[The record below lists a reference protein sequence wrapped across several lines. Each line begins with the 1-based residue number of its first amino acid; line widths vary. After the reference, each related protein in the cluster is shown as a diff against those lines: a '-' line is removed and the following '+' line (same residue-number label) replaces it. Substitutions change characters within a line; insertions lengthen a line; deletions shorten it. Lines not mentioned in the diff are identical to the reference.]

1 MGYVKDLAFDA
12 GDERSD
18 GLYLSMS
25 TGRNSSVARFDRTG
39 AMTDVFVAAGGPA
52 TGRSFEAIIVGDE
65 GVFAFNWD
73 HSAVYR
79 WTHHRRS
86 SSSSS
91 SSSNSSSHPGSTP
104 TFHVADAVWSS
115 PLSLAAGADE
125 PRDAEQSRTRRRRR
139 MSGGQDEM
147 RLRS

>member
-1 MGYVKDLAFDA
+1 MGYLNDLAFDA

-52 TGRSFEAIIVGDE
+52 TGRSFEAITVGDE
-65 GVFAFNWD
+65 GLFSFNWD
-73 HSAVYR
+73 HSTVYR
-79 WTHHRRS
+79 WSHHRRFS

-91 SSSNSSSHPGSTP
+91 TSSSSSSHSDSTP
-104 TFHVADAVWSS
+104 MLHVVVLS
-115 PLSLAAGADE
+115 PFVGC
-125 PRDAEQSRTRRRRR
+125 RC
-139 MSGGQDEM
+139 
-147 RLRS
+147 